1 MSKYSPILSRLETS
15 ANTGGGLGGFA
26 PIPGIALVVPGNQL
40 YPGSTIYSR
49 AGINDTSSVF
59 QAQDRPFLRRF
70 AVFGNFADGLVLD
83 TTTGA
88 DPITGKFAFSVMIRS
103 SLASA
108 DPPPAPAPGNGFRF
122 FFDTLNSWQEVNRFV
137 PFYGADEFAGSKIIY
152 GAFELF
158 RFRTDAIDPA
168 FNGEDARFVL
178 ALEVEHTY
186 PLA

>member
-1 MSKYSPILSRLETS
+1 M
-15 ANTGGGLGGFA
+15 
-26 PIPGIALVVPGNQL
+26 
-40 YPGSTIYSR
+40 
-49 AGINDTSSVF
+49 D
-59 QAQDRPFLRRF
+59 
-70 AVFGNFADGLVLD
+70 
-83 TTTGA
+83 
-88 DPITGKFAFSVMIRS
+88 
-103 SLASA
+103 
-108 DPPPAPAPGNGFRF
+108 
-122 FFDTLNSWQEVNRFV
+122 RFV

>member
-1 MSKYSPILSRLETS
+1 MNRYSPILSRLETS
-15 ANTGGGLGGFA
+15 ANTAGGLGGFA
-26 PIPGIALVVPGNQL
+26 PLPGIALTVPGNQL
-40 YPGSTIYSR
+40 YPGSALYSR
-49 AGINDTSSVF
+49 TGINDTASVF
-59 QAQDRPFLRRF
+59 QSQDRPFIRRF

-88 DPITGKFAFSVMIRS
+88 DPVVGKFAFSLLFRYC
-103 SLASA
+103 AAA
-108 DPPPAPAPGNGFRF
+108 DPLPVPGVANGFRL
-122 FFDTLNSWQEVNRFV
+122 FFDTLNTWQEVDRFL
-137 PFYGADEFAGSKIIY
+137 PFYGVDEYAAPKAIF